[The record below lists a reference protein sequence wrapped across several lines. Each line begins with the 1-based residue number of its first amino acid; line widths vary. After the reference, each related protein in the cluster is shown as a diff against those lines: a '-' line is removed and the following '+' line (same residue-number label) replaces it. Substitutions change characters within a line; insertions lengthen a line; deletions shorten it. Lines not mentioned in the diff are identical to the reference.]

1 MAALPIW
8 RLLACACVLII
19 AAGTADAF
27 RLTPMRYVLEPSGP
41 GAEITLR
48 LENTFAVDLPVEVE
62 VYKRTV
68 GEDGKEV
75 RTSGEDDFLV
85 FPPQSL
91 VPVGAEQAFRVR
103 YIGPPDIADMQSY
116 VVVVRQLSI
125 RDPQVGSG
133 VEVMLALGTAAYV
146 SPPGATAKL
155 TLSIADDLPRDG
167 KLAIWVRNDGNAY
180 GYVDR
185 FNIALASD
193 DGTSAIVPAEAFAA
207 NLESPLVMPGSRRKL
222 DIPVP
227 DELIGRSLVSASIAD
242 IGD

>member
-1 MAALPIW
+1 VAALQIT
-8 RLLACACVLII
+8 RLLACACVLLL
-19 AAGTADAF
+19 ATGTADAF
-27 RLTPMRYVLEPSGP
+27 RLSPMRYVLEPSGS

-68 GEDGKEV
+68 DEAGKEL
-75 RTSGEDDFLV
+75 RTSGEADFLV

-103 YIGPPDIADMQSY
+103 YIGPQNITDMQSY

-125 RDPQVGSG
+125 RDPQAGSG

-146 SPPGATAKL
+146 SPPGAEAN
-155 TLSIADDLPRDG
+155 LSISLADESSTSG
-167 KLAIWVRNDGNAY
+167 KATVWVQNAGNAY

-185 FNIALASD
+185 FDIAL
-193 DGTSAIVPAEAFAA
+193 TSADGASVTVPSSAFATD
-207 NLESPLVMPGSRRKL
+207 LESPLIMPGSRRKL
-222 DIPVP
+222 EVPVP
-227 DELIGRSLVSASIAD
+227 EALAGHPLVSASIAEA
-242 IGD
+242 GD